1 MRLGKFQTCEIPQ
14 VMAVKIWGADFLN
27 HQPWYFDAGFPLPTS
42 LDGRKLLEGATIVF
56 FTAGY
61 AGKRF
66 IYERAMQLGVKSVA
80 QLQTTALNKRS
91 NGKNRFRFVFWIDI
105 FCIFL

>member
-1 MRLGKFQTCEIPQ
+1 MLFQPQ
-14 VMAVKIWGADFLN
+14 FVDNVSISFLIQEQALLPPFTETLSWADKK
-27 HQPWYFDAGFPLPTS
+27 PTKEER
-42 LDGRKLLEGATIVF
+42 RKLLEGSTIVF

-80 QLQTTALNKRS
+80 WL
-91 NGKNRFRFVFWIDI
+91 
-105 FCIFL
+105 